1 MHGLGA
7 DVVVPWLEGAACDD
21 VHFQA
26 QEFLEVLGEADVI
39 DKGGAWLE
47 FHEQVQVAPGASLSP
62 GDGAEHR
69 DPMSP
74 TIPRDREDLGAESR
88 RPSNVSTSSAMLQR

>member
-1 MHGLGA
+1 M
-7 DVVVPWLEGAACDD
+7 VVPWLEGAACED

-26 QEFLEVLGEADVI
+26 QEFLKVLGEADVI
-39 DKGGAWLE
+39 EKGGAWLE
-47 FHEQVQVAPGASLSP
+47 FDEQVQVAAGASLSP

-69 DPMSP
+69 DPMSL

-88 RPSNVSTSSAMLQR
+88 RPSNLPLSRDW